1 MRINEIVTEHV
12 EDAKAFVN
20 GNMLDPELQ
29 EIRKRE
35 EQRLKGVDPDI
46 AEIVQDFPV

>member
-12 EDAKAFVN
+12 DDSKAFVN
-20 GNMLDPELQ
+20 GNMIDPELQ
-29 EIRKRE
+29 EIRKRKEQE
-35 EQRLKGVDPDI
+35 EEGIDPNL

>member
-29 EIRKRE
+29 EIRKRRQQE
-35 EQRLKGVDPDI
+35 EAGIDPDH
-46 AEIVQDFPV
+46 AEIVQDFPI